1 MQESCK
7 LYFESSAFHR
17 TFPLISAIK
26 RYPTQLSHRALLAT
40 LYLPKGLC
48 AYQEN
53 TSESWDIPPYVY
65 HLKALHEQ
73 YLQVISHN
81 VQASFTGSYIILLIV
96 YFYNI
101 IMCDMDLFSWFFFLQ
116 NKKLTLLFHVRL
128 DIGTTCTW
136 VSIHVCL
143 VWNNPH
149 RLLVSTWFW
158 ASRALNG

>member
-26 RYPTQLSHRALLAT
+26 RYPTQLSHRALRAT
-40 LYLPKGLC
+40 AYLPKGLC

-65 HLKALHEQ
+65 HLKALHDQ

-81 VQASFTGSYIILLIV
+81 VQASFSYIILLIV

-101 IMCDMDLFSWFFFLQ
+101 IMCDMDLFS
-116 NKKLTLLFHVRL
+116 
-128 DIGTTCTW
+128 
-136 VSIHVCL
+136 
-143 VWNNPH
+143 
-149 RLLVSTWFW
+149 
-158 ASRALNG
+158 